1 MKLEKEGA
9 VGAGRP
15 RVDDTA
21 STVAYQTPKRMRAP
35 PAAAVIAV
43 SAKMASC

>member
-1 MKLEKEGA
+1 MKFEKEGA
-9 VGAGRP
+9 VVAGRP